1 MIKGNKKN
9 NYRNVFDSD
18 VSTSPLRNKT
28 YQGEKILKL
37 LLADVYQGMGINAI
51 PFLCS
56 FCITDVY
63 VAKVD
68 F

>member
-9 NYRNVFDSD
+9 NYRNIFDSAIG
-18 VSTSPLRNKT
+18 TSALRNKT
-28 YQGEKILKL
+28 YQGETILKL
-37 LLADVYQGMGINAI
+37 LLADVYQGMGINAM

-56 FCITDVY
+56 FCIMHVY
-63 VAKVD
+63 VAKAE

>member
-1 MIKGNKKN
+1 MKGNKKN
-9 NYRNVFDSD
+9 NYRNIFDSAI
-18 VSTSPLRNKT
+18 VTSALRNKK
-28 YQGEKILKL
+28 YQGEKMLKL

-63 VAKVD
+63 VAKSQ